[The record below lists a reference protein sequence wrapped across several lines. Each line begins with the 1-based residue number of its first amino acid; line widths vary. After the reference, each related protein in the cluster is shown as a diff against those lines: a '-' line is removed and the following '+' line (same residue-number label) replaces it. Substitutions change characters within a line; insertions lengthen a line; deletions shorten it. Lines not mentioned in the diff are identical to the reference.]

1 MTSTGRRTSA
11 PGTGAGGRSPRG
23 DKRSTVRKAAPKVY
37 VIPDTLSV
45 KRLAEI
51 TQISSLDVIKQLMRN
66 GIMASMN
73 QLIDYDVATLV
84 TSAFGIKTKREEQDT
99 ASAGTGLE
107 SDGDVDVS
115 NMESRPPVVT
125 ILGHVD
131 HGKTT
136 LLDTIRKSKVTES
149 EAGGITQHIGAY
161 TVNYRDQD
169 ITFLDTPG
177 HAAFTAIRARGAQV
191 TDVAI
196 LLVAADD
203 GVMPQTIEALDHAKA
218 AGVPMIVAVN
228 KIDRPD
234 SDLDRVKRQLGE
246 QGLLLE
252 EWGGDTI
259 VVPVS
264 ALRGDGIDDLLENIL
279 VVSEISEYKADP
291 SKPATGTVVEAKLDK
306 NRGPLA
312 TLLVQSGTLRVG
324 DYVTAGTTG
333 GKVRALA
340 SDLGKRLT
348 EAGPSTPVVMMGFSG
363 LPEAGDIFT
372 VAASEKVAREQQDER
387 LRQKETERVSM
398 RALTLEELQ
407 SRMDSGEVKELNLV
421 LKADVQGSV
430 EAVCQA
436 LEQLNEAEARV
447 RILHAASG
455 TITESDI
462 LLAAASKAIVIG
474 FSTSTQPGI
483 DRMADREGVEIRHY
497 GIIYHLIE
505 DIEKA
510 LSGILDATYHEVV
523 QGRATIRAIFP
534 MGRRNKIAGCMVTD
548 GRITRGSMVRVTRD
562 GQTLHEGTISSLRRF
577 KEEVNE
583 VANGYECGVGLANFT
598 EFQEGDF
605 LESYRQEKGR
615 G

>member
-1 MTSTGRRTSA
+1 MTSTERRTSTA
-11 PGTGAGGRSPRG
+11 DAGRRGPRG
-23 DKRSTVRKAAPKVY
+23 DKRSPTRKAASKVY

-51 TQISSLDVIKQLMRN
+51 TQLSSVDVIKQLMRN

-84 TSAFGIKTKREEQDT
+84 TSAFGIKTKREEHT
-99 ASAGTGLE
+99 AASAGTGTDAEGVVDDSTLE
-107 SDGDVDVS
+107 A
-115 NMESRPPVVT
+115 RPPVVT

-136 LLDTIRKSKVTES
+136 LLDTIRKSKITAS

-161 TVNYRDQD
+161 TVTYNDQD

-177 HAAFTAIRARGAQV
+177 HEAFTAIRARGAQV
-191 TDVAI
+191 TDVAV

-203 GVMPQTIEALDHAKA
+203 GVMPQTVEALDHAKA
-218 AGVPMIVAVN
+218 AEVPLIVAVN
-228 KIDRPD
+228 KMDRPD
-234 SDLDRVKRQLGE
+234 ADSDKVKRQLGE

-264 ALRGDGIDDLLENIL
+264 ALKGDGIDELLENIL
-279 VVSEISEYKADP
+279 AVAEISECKADP
-291 SKPATGTVVEAKLDK
+291 AKPATGTVVEAKLDK

-312 TLLVQSGTLRVG
+312 TLLVQSGTLRIG

-333 GKVRALA
+333 GRVRALV
-340 SDLGKRLT
+340 SDVGVRIT

-363 LPEAGDIFT
+363 LPEAGDVFT
-372 VAASEKVAREQQDER
+372 VASSEKAARDLQDER

-398 RALTLEELQ
+398 RALTLEELRT
-407 SRMDSGEVKELNLV
+407 RMDSGEVKELNLV

-430 EAVCQA
+430 EAVSQA
-436 LEQLNEAEARV
+436 LEQLNEAAARV

-462 LLAAASKAIVIG
+462 LLASASKAIVIG
-474 FSTSTQPGI
+474 FATTTQPGI
-483 DRMADREGVEIRHY
+483 DKMADREGVELRHY

-510 LSGILDATYHEVV
+510 LAGMLDATYHEVV
-523 QGRATIRAIFP
+523 QGRAAIRAIFP
-534 MGRRNKIAGCMVTD
+534 MGRRLKIAGCMVTD
-548 GRITRGSMVRVTRD
+548 GRITRGSLVRVTRD
-562 GQTLHEGTISSLRRF
+562 SQVVHEGTISSLRHF

-583 VANGYECGVGLANFT
+583 IANGYECGVGLGNYT
-598 EFQEGDF
+598 EFQEGDV

>member
-1 MTSTGRRTSA
+1 MTTAGRRTSA
-11 PGTGAGGRSPRG
+11 PDAARRSPRG
-23 DKRSTVRKAAPKVY
+23 DKRSPARKAAPKVY

-51 TQISSLDVIKQLMRN
+51 TQISSVDVIKQLMRN

-84 TSAFGIKTKREEQDT
+84 TSAFGIKTRREEQGAAGAATGPDSNGEVDT
-99 ASAGTGLE
+99 STLE
-107 SDGDVDVS
+107 A
-115 NMESRPPVVT
+115 RPPVVT

-161 TVNYRDQD
+161 MVNYREQD

-177 HAAFTAIRARGAQV
+177 HEAFTAIRARGAQV

-203 GVMPQTIEALDHAKA
+203 GVMPQTVEALDHAKA
-218 AGVPMIVAVN
+218 AGVPLIVAVN

-264 ALRGDGIDDLLENIL
+264 ALKGDGIDDLLENIL

-340 SDLGKRLT
+340 SDVGKRLT

-363 LPEAGDIFT
+363 LPEAGDIFS
-372 VAASEKVAREQQDER
+372 VATSEKAARELQDER
-387 LRQKETERVSM
+387 LRQKEIERVSM

-462 LLAAASKAIVIG
+462 LLASASRAIVIG
-474 FSTSTQPGI
+474 FATTTQPGI
-483 DRMADREGVEIRHY
+483 ERLAEREGVEVRHY

-510 LSGILDATYHEVV
+510 LSGILEATYHEVV
-523 QGRATIRAIFP
+523 QGRASIRAIFP
-534 MGRRNKIAGCMVTD
+534 MGRRGKIAGCMVTD

-562 GQTLHEGTISSLRRF
+562 GQVVHEGTISSLRHF

-583 VANGYECGVGLANFT
+583 IANGYECGVGLANYT
-598 EFQEGDF
+598 EFQEGDV

-615 G
+615 A

>member
-1 MTSTGRRTSA
+1 MTTAGRRTSA
-11 PGTGAGGRSPRG
+11 PDAARRSPRG
-23 DKRSTVRKAAPKVY
+23 DKRSPARKAAPKVY

-51 TQISSLDVIKQLMRN
+51 TQISSVDVIKQLMRN

-84 TSAFGIKTKREEQDT
+84 TSAFGIKTRREEQGAAGAGASTDSNGEVDT
-99 ASAGTGLE
+99 SAL
-107 SDGDVDVS
+107 
-115 NMESRPPVVT
+115 ESRPPVVT

-161 TVNYRDQD
+161 MVNYKDQD

-177 HAAFTAIRARGAQV
+177 HEAFTAIRARGAQV

-203 GVMPQTIEALDHAKA
+203 GVMPQTVEALDHAKA
-218 AGVPMIVAVN
+218 AGVPTIVAVN

-264 ALRGDGIDDLLENIL
+264 ALKGDGIDDLLENIL

-340 SDLGKRLT
+340 SDVGKRLT

-363 LPEAGDIFT
+363 LPEAGDIFS
-372 VAASEKVAREQQDER
+372 VATSEKAAKDLQDER
-387 LRQKETERVSM
+387 LRQKEIERVSM

-462 LLAAASKAIVIG
+462 LLASASNAIVIG
-474 FSTSTQPGI
+474 FSTTTQPGI
-483 DRMADREGVEIRHY
+483 DRLAEREGVEVRHY

-510 LSGILDATYHEVV
+510 LSGILEATYHEVV
-523 QGRATIRAIFP
+523 QGRASIRAIFP

-562 GQTLHEGTISSLRRF
+562 GQIIHEGTISSLRHF

-583 VANGYECGVGLANFT
+583 IANGYECGVGLANYT
-598 EFQEGDF
+598 EFQEGDV

-615 G
+615 A

>member
-1 MTSTGRRTSA
+1 MTTAGRRTSA
-11 PGTGAGGRSPRG
+11 PDAGRRSPRG
-23 DKRSTVRKAAPKVY
+23 DKRSPARKAAPKVY

-51 TQISSLDVIKQLMRN
+51 TQISSVDVIKQLMRN

-84 TSAFGIKTKREEQDT
+84 TSAFGIKTRREEQG
-99 ASAGTGLE
+99 AAGANTGADGTVEEDAGILE
-107 SDGDVDVS
+107 P
-115 NMESRPPVVT
+115 RPPIVT

-161 TVNYRDQD
+161 MVNYKDQD

-177 HAAFTAIRARGAQV
+177 HEAFTAIRARGAQV

-203 GVMPQTIEALDHAKA
+203 GVMPQTVEAMDHAKA

-264 ALRGDGIDDLLENIL
+264 ALKGDGIDDLLENIL

-291 SKPATGTVVEAKLDK
+291 SKSATGTVVEAKLDK

-340 SDLGKRLT
+340 SDVGKRLT

-363 LPEAGDIFT
+363 LPEAGDIFS
-372 VAASEKVAREQQDER
+372 VASSERAARDQQDER
-387 LRQKETERVSM
+387 LRQKEIERVSM

-407 SRMDSGEVKELNLV
+407 SRMDSGEIKELNLI

-462 LLAAASKAIVIG
+462 LLASASNAIVIG
-474 FSTSTQPGI
+474 FSTTTQPGI
-483 DRMADREGVEIRHY
+483 ERLAEREGVEVRHY

-510 LSGILDATYHEVV
+510 LAGILDATFHEVV
-523 QGRATIRAIFP
+523 QGRAAIRAIFP
-534 MGRRNKIAGCMVTD
+534 MGRRGKIAGCMVTD

-562 GQTLHEGTISSLRRF
+562 GQVVHEGTISSLRHF

-583 VANGYECGVGLANFT
+583 IANGYECGVGLANYT
-598 EFQEGDF
+598 EFQEGDI